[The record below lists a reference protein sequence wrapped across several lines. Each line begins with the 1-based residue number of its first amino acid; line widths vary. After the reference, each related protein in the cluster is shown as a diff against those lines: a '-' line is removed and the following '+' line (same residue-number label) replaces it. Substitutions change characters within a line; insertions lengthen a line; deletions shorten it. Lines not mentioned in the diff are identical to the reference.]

1 MKLIDDLKSNDVKL
15 PAGKSFTT
23 YAVLAI
29 LLGGLGIHNFWAGN
43 QDKAKAQ
50 LIVGVVG
57 IFCCCGLGATI
68 SWITAI
74 MDVVTVKN
82 SLGQNA

>member
-29 LLGGLGIHNFWAGN
+29 LLGGLGFI
-43 QDKAKAQ
+43 
-50 LIVGVVG
+50 
-57 IFCCCGLGATI
+57 I
-68 SWITAI
+68 SGRETK
-74 MDVVTVKN
+74 TRQKH
-82 SLGQNA
+82 S